1 MIPSPQLLMNAESI
15 ATVKFIFG
23 GRVSHWHEMKNPIL
37 DSTLTVIIEP
47 AELITGRD
55 YSFCRNRHVWIQ
67 DVGPKEKRR
76 ATYLWKELMK
86 LENQP
91 SMIFTDV
98 PQGLY
103 TYNPITK
110 EKRIY
115 AES

>member
-15 ATVKFIFG
+15 STVKFVFG
-23 GRVSHWHEMKNPIL
+23 DRVSHWHEMKHPIL
-37 DSTLTVIIEP
+37 DGTLTVIVEP
-47 AELITGRD
+47 TDRITEANLS
-55 YSFCRNRHVWIQ
+55 YCKNRHVWID
-67 DVGPKEKRR
+67 DVDAKQKRR

-86 LENQP
+86 FENQP
-91 SMIFTDV
+91 SMIFTNV